1 MTTTKTE
8 ADLKGQVDRLNRN
21 MGLNDP
27 NNQYHIVHQY
37 NMIYLFKNNG
47 SQDIS
52 NGNTKTELYWQLVVT
67 NKILE
72 EYNQTKVKDLES
84 EIEDLQQELPYESN
98 YEDMRQDLD

>member
-21 MGLNDP
+21 MGLNSP
-27 NNQYHIVHQY
+27 ELQYHIVHQY
-37 NMIYLFKNNG
+37 NKIYLFKNNG

-52 NGNTKTELYWQLVVT
+52 NHNTKTELYWQLVVA

-72 EYNQTKVKDLES
+72 EYKRFE
-84 EIEDLQQELPYESN
+84 
-98 YEDMRQDLD
+98 